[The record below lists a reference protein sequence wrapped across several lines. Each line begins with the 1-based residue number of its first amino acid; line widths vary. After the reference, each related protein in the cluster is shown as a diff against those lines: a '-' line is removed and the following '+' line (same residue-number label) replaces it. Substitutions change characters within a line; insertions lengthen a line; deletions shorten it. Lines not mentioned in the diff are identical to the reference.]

1 MLKVNRKK
9 YKILAAVGMGTCLIA
24 GGTSAAYLK
33 DAVGEVQNV
42 ITVGNIKAVLEEPHW
57 NPEKKMYLHPGEST
71 QKDPVVKNTGLN
83 EEYAFLE
90 VRIPKREIAVV
101 NDDTK
106 MKMNKESRAVF
117 TFEAEKGW
125 ELVRQEEQ
133 EDQQVYVYGY
143 PEILKPGE
151 KRKKNVQKRSRY
163 SKRKISRNRKSSLRR
178 KVYRHINRDFMKST

>member
-33 DAVGEVQNV
+33 DEVGEVQNV

-151 KRKKNVQKRSRY
+151 KRKKNVQKKSRY
-163 SKRKISRNRKSSLRR
+163 SKRKTSRNRKGSLRR